1 LKRVN
6 SWREWLKSLI
16 HAAISGG
23 TAAISTSIVAPET
36 FNFGEG
42 LGKLLSVSGISAIV
56 SMSKFLSTNPFPE
69 RREVDVPISHTDRR
83 NNDSGKA
90 E

>member
-1 LKRVN
+1 MKRVN

-42 LGKLLSVSGISAIV
+42 LNKLLTVAMISAIV

-69 RREVDVPISHTDRR
+69 RRKSDELFLHASRR
-83 NNDSGKA
+83 RDDSGKT
-90 E
+90 